1 MDANRDLMVDFRR
14 TAVTIFH
21 CAASPLSMVRS
32 LIAAVLLATAS
43 PLASQVHPSP
53 QVDPKVAALRD
64 AALEGDEHAWDIVEG
79 LTTEVGPR
87 LAGTEAE
94 GRAREWAVRKLK
106 AMGFANV
113 RVEPFDMPVWV
124 RGHESAEI
132 LAPFPQPMV
141 VAALGNSAS
150 TGPGGVTGEIVAF
163 DSIDALRAAPDA
175 MVRGKIIFVDHR
187 MPANQDGSGY
197 GQFGAPRRQGPT
209 LASQKGAL
217 AIVVRSIG
225 TDHHRNPHTGVMTFS
240 DGAKPIP
247 AGALSIPD
255 AEQLVRILKRGQPVT
270 MKLVLESR
278 NLGTGQSG
286 NVIAEVPGRDP
297 SLPPILVGGHLDS
310 WDQGTGAI
318 DDGAGIAIAA
328 AAAKRI
334 MDAGRPL
341 RAIRIVWF
349 GAEEVGLFGGL
360 DYRARHGK
368 EPHHALI
375 ESDFGAD
382 KIWKVDSKLGEARKA
397 EAEAIG
403 KALAPLGIVTGSLAE
418 ADGSDIGPMLGDGLP
433 GVALSQDGTRYFDI
447 HHTPDDT
454 LDKIDP
460 AQLRQNVAAWTTVL
474 AVMSGG
480 IEEPKSR
487 KRR

>member
-1 MDANRDLMVDFRR
+1 MIRSIVAAALL
-14 TAVTIFH
+14 A
-21 CAASPLSMVRS
+21 AASPL
-32 LIAAVLLATAS
+32 AAQTI
-43 PLASQVHPSP
+43 PSP
-53 QVDPKVAALRD
+53 DKIATLRD
-64 AALEGDEHAWDIVEG
+64 AALNGDTYAWDITEG
-79 LTTEVGPR
+79 LTTEVGQR

-94 GRAREWAVRKLK
+94 ARARDWAVKKLT

-113 RVEPFDMPVWV
+113 RVETFDMPVWT
-124 RGHESAEI
+124 RGFESAEI
-132 LAPFPQPMV
+132 LAPFPQRMV

-163 DSIDALRAAPDA
+163 DSVDALRAAPDSS
-175 MVRGKIIFVDHR
+175 VRGKIVFVDHR
-187 MPANQDGSGY
+187 MMANQDGSGY

-209 LASQKGAL
+209 IASKKGAL

-225 TDHHRNPHTGVMTFS
+225 TDHHRNPHTGAMSFD

-247 AGALSIPD
+247 AGALTVPD
-255 AEQLVRILKRGQPVT
+255 AEQMMRILKRGKPVK
-270 MKLVLESR
+270 MKLVLVSQNIGVR
-278 NLGTGQSG
+278 QSG

-297 SLPPILVGGHLDS
+297 SLPPILVSGHLDS

-318 DDGAGIAIAA
+318 DDATGVAIAA

-341 RAIRIVWF
+341 RTIRIVWF

-368 EPHHALI
+368 EPHYALM

-382 KIWKVDSKLGEARKA
+382 RIWKVDSKLGDARKA
-397 EAEAIG
+397 EAVAIG
-403 KALAPLGIVTGSLAE
+403 EALAPLGIVTGSFTE
-418 ADGSDIGPMLGDGLP
+418 ADGSDIGPMLADGLP
-433 GVALSQDGTRYFDI
+433 GVGLSQDGTRYFDY

-454 LDKIDP
+454 LDKVDP
-460 AQLRQNVAAWTTVL
+460 AQLRQNVAAWTAVL
-474 AVMSGG
+474 AVLSGG
-480 IEEPKSR
+480 IEEPKR
-487 KRR
+487 GKRR